1 MASTSSKKQTMM
13 FGFCEALLEED
24 TSNYDYNNEDYRR
37 HTGGADSDTEQELS
51 DDDGNRDAHVFVQ
64 ENEKEDIIYTG
75 KDGTT
80 LWFSNPKQ
88 AKVEYLS
95 IKPSIPGVNA
105 FAKNAKTEVECWKL
119 FFNDDILEDILNYT
133 NEEITSKTFAE
144 NHNTRVHIVKETSMD
159 EIMALLGLMYITGL
173 NNSTGYN
180 LTDLWRSD
188 GTGVDIFRMTMS
200 LQRFNFLQG
209 CLRFDDAATRAQR
222 SAVDNL
228 ALVRAIF
235 DKFVGNCQ
243 KAYNPSHFLTLD
255 VKYIPFRG
263 ECPFRQFMPKT
274 SAAYGIKMYSLVD
287 AKDFYTINMEINAG
301 NQPSGPYV
309 TSYEPVDIVDRLVRP
324 VSNTGRNITF
334 DNYFTSIP
342 LVTHLLQEHMLTC
355 TGALRKNKKEI
366 PFSFLTTQ
374 PRGVGSSRFGFQKHM
389 TLVSHVPKKSKIIL
403 LLSSYHHDKTF
414 DITKCG
420 DKPKPEM
427 ITFYNSTKTG
437 VENVERLCKMYDVRN
452 YCKSWPLLILFT
464 MLNIAALN
472 SYIVYMANN
481 ENSKLRRSE
490 YVRKLGLAL
499 VKQHLKTRTDKNNL
513 PRELR
518 KRIFEQVGEPLLDPP
533 ASDVKP
539 YKRCRDCPSSK
550 DRKTKYCCLECKKPI
565 CLQHVITMC
574 QNCTSLAID

>member
-24 TSNYDYNNEDYRR
+24 TSNYDYNNDDYRR

-95 IKPSIPGVNA
+95 IKPSIPGVNP

-235 DKFVGNCQ
+235 DKFVRNCQ
-243 KAYNPSHFLTLD
+243 KVYNPSHFLTLD